1 MDISSLNSAS
11 ATSQYVSSLLS
22 QQQQQS
28 STTGADAGTTSTDSL
43 LSQLTA
49 SPADLKTQLAQEQL
63 GSQQAALGEQL
74 SKGLAASGVTLSGD
88 VSFSLDAN
96 GNVTVDGSAADQSAV
111 QSWFQQ
117 DTSKPSLESQIGSAL
132 KSAQTLSQ
140 TTQQDNAISMA
151 ARYAGP
157 SSNLMSLYQ
166 QFMGSVQAPSPVMTL
181 SGATSTLTYP
191 GALNSQ
197 A

>member
-11 ATSQYVSSLLS
+11 ATSQYVASLLS
-22 QQQQQS
+22 QQQQ
-28 STTGADAGTTSTDSL
+28 STSGTDSASSPSTNPL
-43 LSQLTA
+43 LQQLAA

-63 GSQQAALGEQL
+63 AKQQAALGRQL
-74 SKGLAASGVTLSGD
+74 AQGLSASGVTLAGD
-88 VSFSLDAN
+88 VSFSLDGN
-96 GNVTVDGSAADQSAV
+96 GNVTVNGSAADQSAV
-111 QSWFQQ
+111 QSWFKK
-117 DTSKPSLESQIGSAL
+117 DTSNPSVESQIGAAL

-157 SSNLMSLYQ
+157 TTNVMSLYQ
-166 QFMGSVQAPSPVMTL
+166 QFMGKVQAPSPVMTL
-181 SGATSTLTYP
+181 SGGTSTLSYP
-191 GALNSQ
+191 GSLNSQ